1 MLGLSNTSFLG
12 STLYRN
18 ICFFT
23 VGSKRQFSNRF
34 YSREESLGFKACKGQ
49 QSNVCSSY
57 GMGVTFGPHSSQYSS
72 GFRKEFIATPAC
84 FISHQMVFSK
94 EVWKRRLSI
103 GIHAK
108 LITIPRCLASN
119 AVRMGDTRMPGPL
132 VCGELRGCNCM
143 GNGRRKSSRA
153 HWHLT

>member
-1 MLGLSNTSFLG
+1 MLGLPNTSFLG

-49 QSNVCSSY
+49 QSNICSSY
-57 GMGVTFGPHSSQYSS
+57 GMGVTFGPHSSQYSLGKS
-72 GFRKEFIATPAC
+72 SSPHLLALFHIKWSLVKRFGNGDLPWAFTP
-84 FISHQMVFSK
+84 SLLQ
-94 EVWKRRLSI
+94 
-103 GIHAK
+103 
-108 LITIPRCLASN
+108 CLASN
-119 AVRMGDTRMPGPL
+119 AVRMGDTRMPGPM

-143 GNGRRKSSRA
+143 GNGRRKGSRA